1 MKENLMIILGPTGIG
16 KTSLSIEI
24 AKKYNGE
31 IIGADSMQIYK
42 GFDIGTGKVT
52 EEEMEGIPHHL
63 IDFLDPRAEFSVEEF
78 RTLAKEKISEI
89 NRRDK
94 LPIMVGGTGL
104 YINSIVYDFSMQ
116 KIEKDDEYRKYLD
129 SYIDEHGLESL
140 YAKMVELDPKLE
152 DNIHPNNRHRIIRA
166 MEILNSGE
174 KKETEDFRRE
184 NTDYNL
190 YMLGLNTD
198 REVLYDR
205 INRRVDMMME
215 EGFLNEVKSLYEKGI
230 DEHFQSMKAIGY
242 REMLMYL
249 EGKVDLEFAVDKM
262 KQFSRNYAKR
272 QLTWFRRDERIRW
285 FDPLNE
291 DRKEI
296 FEEIE
301 RKFF

>member
-1 MKENLMIILGPTGIG
+1 MKENLLIILGPTGIG

-24 AKKYNGE
+24 AKKFNGE

-52 EEEMEGIPHHL
+52 EEEMEEIPHHL
-63 IDFLDPRAEFSVEEF
+63 IDFLEPKAKFSVEDF
-78 RTLAKEKISEI
+78 RNLAKEKITDI
-89 NRRDK
+89 NSRGK

-129 SYIDEHGLESL
+129 DYIDENGLESL
-140 YAKMVELDPKLE
+140 YEKMVSLDPKLE

-174 KKETEDFRRE
+174 KKETENFRRE
-184 NTDYNL
+184 NDDYNL
-190 YMLGLNTD
+190 FMIGLNTD

-215 EGFLNEVKSLYEKGI
+215 EGFLEEVKRLYEKGI
-230 DEHFQSMKAIGY
+230 DENFQSMKAIGY

-249 EGKVDLEFAVDKM
+249 KGEVELSYAIEKM

-272 QLTWFRRDERIRW
+272 QLTWFRRDERIIW

>member
-1 MKENLMIILGPTGIG
+1 MKENLLIILGPTGIG
-16 KTSLSIEI
+16 KTLLSIEI
-24 AKKYNGE
+24 AKKFDGE

-52 EEEMEGIPHHL
+52 EEEMEEIPHHL
-63 IDFLDPRAEFSVEEF
+63 IDFLDPKSEFSVEDF
-78 RTLAKEKISEI
+78 RNLAKEKITDI
-89 NRRDK
+89 NSRGK

-129 SYIDEHGLESL
+129 DYIDENGLESL
-140 YAKMVELDPKLE
+140 YEKMVSLDPKLE

-174 KKETEDFRRE
+174 KKETENFRRE
-184 NTDYNL
+184 NDDYNL
-190 YMLGLNTD
+190 FMIGLNTD

-205 INRRVDMMME
+205 INRRVDMMMD
-215 EGFLNEVKSLYEKGI
+215 EGFLEEVKRLYHLGI
-230 DEHFQSMKAIGY
+230 DENFQSMKAIGY

-249 EGKVDLEFAVDKM
+249 KGEVELSYAIEKM

>member
-1 MKENLMIILGPTGIG
+1 MKENLLIILGPTGIG
-16 KTSLSIEI
+16 KTLLSIEI
-24 AKKYNGE
+24 AKKFNGE

-52 EEEMEGIPHHL
+52 KEEMEEIPHHL
-63 IDFLDPRAEFSVEEF
+63 IDFLEPKAEFSVEDF
-78 RTLAKEKISEI
+78 RNLAKEKIRDI
-89 NRRDK
+89 NSRGK

-116 KIEKDDEYRKYLD
+116 KIEKDDDYRKYLD
-129 SYIDEHGLESL
+129 DYIDENGLESL
-140 YAKMVELDPKLE
+140 YEKMVSLDPKLE

-174 KKETEDFRRE
+174 KKETENFRRE
-184 NTDYNL
+184 NDDYNL
-190 YMLGLNTD
+190 FMIGLNTD

-215 EGFLNEVKSLYEKGI
+215 EGFLEEVKRLYSMGI
-230 DEHFQSMKAIGY
+230 DENFQSMKAIGY

-249 EGKVDLEFAVDKM
+249 KGEVELSYAIDKM